1 MFNDQDDHDL
11 KGIWDQNLDIIML
24 VMVDVNTRMVIMN
37 VYILVNNNQSSV
49 VPYVYNEI
57 HYGSNFFMFMHM

>member
-1 MFNDQDDHDL
+1 
-11 KGIWDQNLDIIML
+11 
-24 VMVDVNTRMVIMN
+24 MVIMN

-57 HYGSNFFMFMHM
+57 HYGSNFFMFMHMHMHM